1 MLSAWW
7 SMVWI
12 TSPAILW
19 SDGERPPRVSR
30 WPFFCASCA
39 GKTISLPITKNLRF
53 HGSHPPQKIRAPKGS
68 GGRPESPLVASA
80 ETKNAVLQEKARKA
94 PFPCLPDEIYFL
106 WSPSVST
113 GGCRRFPKGDRK
125 ALWSPPQR
133 RNLLRNRKECKG
145 SFPCLPQEIYFFVV
159 LIRFN
164 RVGPEGFQRATGKT
178 FGRLRRGEIS

>member
-19 SDGERPPRVSR
+19 SDGERPPRGSR
-30 WPFFCASCA
+30 RPFFCASCA

-53 HGSHPPQKIRAPKGS
+53 RGSHPPQKIRAPKGS
-68 GGRPESPLVASA
+68 RERPESPLVSSA
-80 ETKNAVLQEKARKA
+80 ETRNAVIQKKARKA
-94 PFPCLPDEIYFL
+94 LSLAFRKRSIFCDPHPLQQ
-106 WSPSVST
+106 
-113 GGCRRFPKGDRK
+113 GGPRRFPKGDRK

-159 LIRFN
+159 PIRFN
-164 RVGPEGFQRATGKT
+164 RVGPEGFQRATGKP
-178 FGRLRRGEIS
+178 FGCLRRGEIF